1 MMRRLLIFLLI
12 LGSPFLALR
21 AQDLPDPPEDEAAIA
36 DSLDREAAR
45 YARLDSLLT
54 QFYATL
60 ERESIEEKNA
70 EFDALIGSCRDS
82 LTRQHVALAIFD
94 HYRYSRLMGEE
105 AVAVHIFDEWIEPG
119 KVRTRSEFELFE
131 AERFAL
137 ENRSTLLGMQA
148 PQVTLRTPCGAKRTI
163 PAADKPAVLFFYSPQ
178 CSKCRLETYALPA
191 VLAEVDFPLNFY
203 AIDTDTDKRDFRSF
217 RKALKTDNRNVR
229 MIHLWDPKSE
239 SNLLLDYGVFSTPKV
254 FVVWEGEILGRRLE
268 MDSLQQIIQY
278 INILYGQEKEEKQE
292 IR

>member
-1 MMRRLLIFLLI
+1 MRRLLIFLLI

-21 AQDLPDPPEDEAAIA
+21 AQDLPDLLQEEAAIA
-36 DSLDREAAR
+36 DSLDREASR
-45 YARLDSLLT
+45 YAPLDKLLE

-60 ERESIEEKNA
+60 EREDVEVKNA

-82 LTRQHVALAIFD
+82 LTRQHVALSIFD
-94 HYRYSRLMGEE
+94 HYRFSRLMGEE
-105 AVAVHIFDEWIEPG
+105 AVAVHVYDEWIEPG
-119 KVRTRSEFELFE
+119 KIQMRSEFELFE

-148 PQVTLRTPCGAKRTI
+148 PQVTLRTPCGAKKTI
-163 PAADKPAVLFFYSPQ
+163 PAAGKPAVLFFYSPQ

-191 VLAEVDFPLNFY
+191 VLADVDFPLTFY

-217 RKALKTDNRNVR
+217 RKALKTDNKYVR

-239 SNLLLDYGVFSTPKV
+239 STLLLDYGVFSTPKV
-254 FVVWEGEILGRRLE
+254 FVVWEDGEIIGRRLE
-268 MDSLQQIIQY
+268 MDSLQEIIHY
-278 INILYGQEKEEKQE
+278 ISILYGQEKEEK
-292 IR
+292 